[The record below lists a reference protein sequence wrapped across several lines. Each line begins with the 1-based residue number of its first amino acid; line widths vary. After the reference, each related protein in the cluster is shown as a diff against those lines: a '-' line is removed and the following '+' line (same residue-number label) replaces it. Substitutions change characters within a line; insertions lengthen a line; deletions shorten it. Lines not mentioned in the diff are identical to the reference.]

1 MNTPSDSPEKN
12 DGSLTRKRN
21 LLFKILFPFLGI
33 GSLVWFLIRVV
44 PKPSRAAYPCM
55 RVAAPLASTFVI
67 WLLGIC
73 TSLLFLKRA
82 RAYFKRSRSI
92 TASLCLA
99 IGAIAGGIFIS
110 TPHCPASAAIKANA
124 PIGVAKG
131 ANPGRVVWVHDSTV
145 SNWKGL
151 GDGHWWEDKHTMQSV
166 VDQMM
171 SRSIRSLAGGKND
184 SAAWDT
190 LFRYFNAVHG
200 RVVVGYTK
208 GEKIAIKTNL
218 TFCNAFPAFCCVDSM
233 TYSLYRKL
241 DYMNT
246 SPQVVRSLLRQLVNV
261 AKVNQADISVGDPT
275 AYYPNEYYDS
285 CHAEFPNVHYMDH
298 AGKFGR
304 TKVEFSQTPIYWS
317 CRPTG
322 VKQDYVAKHYAE
334 ATYVIS
340 LANMKSHL
348 GGGITACAKNH
359 YGSLI
364 RLPTDSL
371 YYNLHQSLAFLSP
384 LSGSYRALVDIMG
397 HAHLGGK
404 TLIYL
409 VDGLYEGNHNQDTVP
424 HKWPVAPFNGGWTSS
439 MFASQDPVA
448 IESVL
453 FDIFQMDIDTF
464 QYAKIPGAQDYLTEA
479 ALADNPPSGTFY
491 DPNHALSTQR
501 LTSLGVYEHWNN
513 SVDRKYSRNLLTGS
527 GIELVF
533 IDGAASAVR
542 SVGRASPAIAA
553 YSLRAMPKT
562 SMVEFSIPERTRVKV
577 ALFNSRGALAAV
589 ALDAQAAPG
598 IHRVNAACPVVGA
611 QALSPGF
618 YVVALYNIDI
628 SEAKPAA
635 TCALELLG
643 KY

>member
-1 MNTPSDSPEKN
+1 MRKPLIISSKKN
-12 DGSLTRKRN
+12 YFL
-21 LLFKILFPFLGI
+21 KILFPFLGI
-33 GSLVWFLIRVV
+33 GSLLWFLIRVV

-67 WLLGIC
+67 WLLGLG
-73 TSLLFLKRA
+73 TSLLFIKKA
-82 RAYFKRSRSI
+82 RAYFLRSRYL
-92 TASLCLA
+92 TAGTCLA
-99 IGAIAGGIFIS
+99 IGAIMGGIFIS
-110 TPHCPASAAIKANA
+110 TPHSPASAAVQANA
-124 PIGVAKG
+124 PIGEAKG

-151 GDGHWWEDKHTMQSV
+151 GDGHWWESNHTFQTV

-171 SRSIRSLAGGKND
+171 SRSVRSLAGEKTD

-190 LFRYFNAVHG
+190 LFRYFNVTHG
-200 RVVVGYTK
+200 RGSVGYTR
-208 GEKIAIKTNL
+208 GEKFAIKTNL
-218 TFCNAFPAFCCVDSM
+218 TFCNAFPDFCCVDSM

-246 SPQVVRSLLRQLVNV
+246 SPQVARSLLRQLVNV
-261 AKVNQADISVGDPT
+261 VKVNQADISVGDPT

-304 TKVEFSQTPIYWS
+304 TKVEFSTAPVYWS

-322 VKQDYVAKHYAE
+322 VKQDYVARHYAE

-371 YYNLHQSLAFLSP
+371 YYNLHLSLAFLSP

-453 FDIFQMDIDTF
+453 FDIFQMDNDTF

-491 DPNHALSTQR
+491 DPNHAVATQR
-501 LTSLGVYEHWNN
+501 LSSLGVYEHWNN
-513 SVDRKYSRNLLTGS
+513 SVDRKYSRNLMTGS

-542 SVGRASPAIAA
+542 SPASLTSVPSA
-553 YSLRAMPKT
+553 YSLRAFPKT
-562 SMVEFSIPERTRVKV
+562 SMIEFSIPGRARIKL
-577 ALFNSRGALAAV
+577 ALFNGQGALSAI
-589 ALDAQAAPG
+589 ALDAQMGPGTHRLTMAPEAMAAGGLP
-598 IHRVNAACPVVGA
+598 
-611 QALSPGF
+611 SGF
-618 YVVALYNIDI
+618 YILALYNKDID
-628 SEAKPAA
+628 EVKPEA
-635 TCALELLG
+635 TCGMELLG
-643 KY
+643 R